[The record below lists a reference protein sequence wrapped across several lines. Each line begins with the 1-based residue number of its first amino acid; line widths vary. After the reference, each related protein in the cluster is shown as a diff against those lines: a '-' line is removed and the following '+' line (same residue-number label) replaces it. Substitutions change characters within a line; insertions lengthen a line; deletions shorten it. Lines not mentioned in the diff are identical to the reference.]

1 MWNQIYPY
9 DCINQRGLDMNNIQ
23 PYSKDGCPFCLR
35 AKALLQFRQIEYTE
49 IDITSNSVRE
59 QEVIERSGRQTAPQ
73 IFIDGKPVGGYD
85 DLTC

>member
-1 MWNQIYPY
+1 
-9 DCINQRGLDMNNIQ
+9 MNNIQ
-23 PYSKDGCPFCLR
+23 LYSKDGCPFCLR

>member
-1 MWNQIYPY
+1 
-9 DCINQRGLDMNNIQ
+9 MNNIQ
-23 PYSKDGCPFCLR
+23 LYSKDGCPFCLR

-59 QEVIERSGRQTAPQ
+59 QEVIERSGRQTVPQ
-73 IFIDGKPVGGYD
+73 IFIDGKPAGGYD

>member
-1 MWNQIYPY
+1 
-9 DCINQRGLDMNNIQ
+9 MNNIQ
-23 PYSKDGCPFCLR
+23 PYSKDGFCLR

-59 QEVIERSGRQTAPQ
+59 QEVIERSGRQTTPQ